1 MAVIIDVPD
10 CEERILC
17 MLTKERI
24 EEIIAELTLDEK
36 LSMIHGNGMFET
48 AGVERLNIPPLIFS
62 DGPMGVRLEFEKDS
76 WEKKGLSDDYVT
88 YLPCNSAL
96 AATFNRELAYETGSV
111 LGEEARGRGKD
122 VILGPGVNIKRSPL
136 CGRNFEYFSED
147 PYLTKELAVEY
158 VKGVQQW
165 DVSACV
171 KHFLANNQETAR
183 LEVDTIVDEEVLKE
197 IYMPAFHDVLTRGGC
212 YSLMGSYN
220 RINGK
225 FGSQHTH
232 YLNDVV
238 RDEWRYDGLIVS
250 DWGAVH
256 DTVEAAESGLDVEM
270 SVTPDYDDYFMAS
283 PLKKLVEEGRIS
295 EELINK
301 KTEHILI
308 LMNRLN
314 MLDGERKS
322 GAYNTEEHRE
332 KALRVAEESVVLLKN
347 DKNILPLDKKVKKLL
362 VIGENA
368 DKLHALGGGSA
379 ELKSL
384 YEISPLMGIKKLLGG
399 NTAVKYVKGYSS
411 DIYRGDIDEKWQER
425 SLDLSFIRV
434 NSSEEADE
442 KMKELRKQL
451 REEALAA
458 AKEYENIVFVG
469 GLDHVPGHDSE
480 GDDRQDIKLPY
491 EQDILI
497 KELLKIRP
505 DMVMV
510 LTGGCAVDMREWIDD
525 SHALLWGWYGG
536 MEGGTAVAEALF
548 GDINPSGRLPE
559 TFYHDLSECS
569 AHAIGEYGHRD
580 RVEYKDGIYVGYR
593 YTDKFGITPQFPF
606 GYGLSYTTF
615 ECSNAVTDEESSTV
629 TCEVSNT
636 GSMAGKV
643 SILVYMK
650 GGDEAPAGSEAQND
664 ISTAGEP
671 IKVLSGFEKIFLEPG
686 EKKTVTV
693 NITDGVIKGR
703 EYFAVV

>member
-1 MAVIIDVPD
+1 MISDAKI
-10 CEERILC
+10 
-17 MLTKERI
+17 K
-24 EEIIAELTLDEK
+24 EIINELTLDEK
-36 LSMIHGNGMFET
+36 ISMIHGAAFFET
-48 AGVERLNIPPLIFS
+48 AGVERLNIPPLVFS
-62 DGPMGVRLEFEKDS
+62 DGPMGVRLEFKKDS
-76 WEKKGLSDDYVT
+76 WEKKNLSDDYVT

-96 AATFNRELAYETGSV
+96 AATFNRELAFETGSV

-122 VILGPGVNIKRSPL
+122 VILGPGVNIKRSPR

-171 KHFLANNQETAR
+171 KHFLANNQETDR
-183 LEVDTIVDEEVLKE
+183 LQVDTIVDEEVLRE
-197 IYMPAFHDVLTRGGC
+197 IYMPAFYDVLKRGNC

-238 RDEWRYDGLIVS
+238 RDEWGYDGLIVS
-250 DWGAVH
+250 DWGAIH
-256 DTVEAAESGLDVEM
+256 DTTEAAESGLDVEM
-270 SVTPDYDDYFMAS
+270 SVTPDYDDYYMAE
-283 PLKKLVEEGRIS
+283 PLKKLVKEGKIS
-295 EELINK
+295 EELIDK
-301 KTEHILI
+301 KIEHCLI

-322 GAYNTEEHRE
+322 GAYNTPEHRE
-332 KALRVAEESVVLLKN
+332 KALKVAEESVVLLKN
-347 DKNILPLDKKVKKLL
+347 DKGLLPLNKKMKKLL

-368 DKLHALGGGSA
+368 NKLHALGGGSA
-379 ELKSL
+379 ELKVL

-399 NTAVKYVKGYSS
+399 NTKVEYAQGYSC
-411 DIYRGDIDEKWQER
+411 DIFRGDSEDKWQER
-425 SLDLSFIRV
+425 SLDLDVIRV
-434 NSSEEADE
+434 DSEEEADRR
-442 KMKELRKQL
+442 MAGLRKEL
-451 REEALAA
+451 REEALRL
-458 AKEYENIVFVG
+458 AKEYENVIFVG

-480 GDDRQDIKLPY
+480 GDDRKDMKLPY

-505 DMVMV
+505 DMIMV
-510 LTGGCAVDMREWIDD
+510 LTGGSAVDMREWIDD
-525 SHALLWGWYGG
+525 AHALVWGWYGG
-536 MEGGTAVAEALF
+536 IEGGTAIAETLF
-548 GDINPSGRLPE
+548 GDVNPSGRLPE

-569 AHAIGEYGHRD
+569 AHAIGEYGLTG

-593 YTDKFGITPQFPF
+593 YVDKFGVTPQFPF

-615 ECSNAVTDEESSTV
+615 ECSEGTVDEEASTV
-629 TCEVSNT
+629 TVEVKNT

-643 SILVYMK
+643 SVLVYMK
-650 GGDEAPAGSEAQND
+650 GKADEPV
-664 ISTAGEP
+664 
-671 IKVLSGFEKIFLEPG
+671 KVLAGFDKVFLEPG
-686 EKKTVTV
+686 EKKTVSIE
-693 NITDGVIKGR
+693 ITDGVIKGR
-703 EYFAVV
+703 EYIVTI

>member
-1 MAVIIDVPD
+1 
-10 CEERILC
+10 
-17 MLTKERI
+17 MLSKERI
-24 EEIIAELTLDEK
+24 GELIAELTLDEK

-96 AATFNRELAYETGSV
+96 AATFSRELAYETGSV
-111 LGEEARGRGKD
+111 LGEEARGRRKD

-171 KHFLANNQETAR
+171 KHFLVNNQETAR

-197 IYMPAFHDVLTRGGC
+197 IYMPAFYDVLTRGGC

-238 RDEWRYDGLIVS
+238 RDEWGYDGLIVS
-250 DWGAVH
+250 DWGAIH

-270 SVTPDYDDYFMAS
+270 SVTPDYDNYYLAS
-283 PLKKLVEEGRIS
+283 PLKKLVEEGKIS

-301 KTEHILI
+301 KIEHILT

-314 MLDGERKS
+314 MLDGERKP
-322 GAYNTEEHRE
+322 GAYNTEEHRA
-332 KALRVAEESVVLLKN
+332 KALKVAEESVVLLKN
-347 DKNILPLDKKVKKLL
+347 DNDILPLDKKMKKLL

-368 DKLHALGGGSA
+368 EKLHALGGGSA

-399 NTAVKYVKGYSS
+399 NTKVEYAKGYSC
-411 DIYRGDIDEKWQER
+411 DIYRGDEDEKWQER
-425 SLDLSFIRV
+425 SLDLNFVRV
-434 NSSEEADE
+434 KSSEEADE
-442 KMKELRKQL
+442 KMKELRKKL
-451 REEALAA
+451 REEALAM
-458 AKEYENIVFVG
+458 AKEYENIIFVG
-469 GLDHVPGHDSE
+469 GSDHVPGHDSE
-480 GDDRQDIKLPY
+480 GDDRLDIKLPY

-505 DMVMV
+505 DMVIV
-510 LTGGCAVDMREWIDD
+510 LTAGSVVDMRGWIDD
-525 SHALLWGWYGG
+525 AHAVLWGWYGG
-536 MEGGTAVAEALF
+536 MEGGTAIAEALF
-548 GDINPSGRLPE
+548 GDVNPSGRLPE

-569 AHAIGEYGHRD
+569 AHAVGEYGKKD
-580 RVEYKDGIYVGYR
+580 SVEYKDGIYVGYR
-593 YTDKFGITPQFPF
+593 YTDKNGVTPQFPF

-615 ECSNAVTDEESSTV
+615 ECCNSKLNEEASTV
-629 TCEVSNT
+629 TCEVANT
-636 GSMAGKV
+636 GSRAGKV
-643 SILVYMK
+643 SVLVYKK
-650 GGDEAPAGSEAQND
+650 GKEDEPV
-664 ISTAGEP
+664 
-671 IKVLSGFEKIFLEPG
+671 KVLAGFEKICLEPG

-693 NITDGVIKGR
+693 NVTDGVIKGR

>member
-1 MAVIIDVPD
+1 MLTN
-10 CEERILC
+10 ERIS
-17 MLTKERI
+17 
-24 EEIIAELTLDEK
+24 EIISELTLDEK
-36 LSMIHGNGMFET
+36 ISMIHGAAFFET
-48 AGVERLNIPPLIFS
+48 AGVERLNIPPLVFS

-76 WEKKGLSDDYVT
+76 WDKKDLSDDYVT

-96 AATFNRELAYETGSV
+96 AASFNRELAYEAGSV

-158 VKGVQQW
+158 VRGVQQW

-171 KHFLANNQETAR
+171 KHFLANNQETYR
-183 LEVDTIVDEEVLKE
+183 LQVDTIVDEEVLRE
-197 IYMPAFHDVLTRGGC
+197 IYMPAFYDVLTRGGC

-238 RDEWRYDGLIVS
+238 RDEWGYDGLIVS

-256 DTVEAAESGLDVEM
+256 DTEEAAKSGLDVEM
-270 SVTPDYDDYFMAS
+270 SVTTDFGFYHMAT
-283 PLKKLVEEGRIS
+283 PLKELIEKGKIS
-295 EELINK
+295 EELIDK
-301 KTEHILI
+301 KIEHILT

-314 MLDGERKS
+314 MLDGERKP

-332 KALRVAEESVVLLKN
+332 KALKTAEESLVLLKN
-347 DKNILPLDKKVKKLL
+347 DKGILPLDKKVKKLL

-368 DKLHALGGGSA
+368 NKLHALGGGSA
-379 ELKSL
+379 ELKAL

-399 NTAVKYVKGYSS
+399 NTKVEYAQGYSC
-411 DIYRGDIDEKWQER
+411 DIFRGDEDDKWQER
-425 SLDLSFIRV
+425 SLDLSIVRV
-434 NSSEEADE
+434 GSSEEAE
-442 KMKELRKQL
+442 KRMKELRLQL
-451 REEALAA
+451 REEVLKI
-458 AKEYENIVFVG
+458 AKEYEDIIFVG
-469 GLDHVPGHDSE
+469 GYDHVPGHDSE
-480 GDDRQDIKLPY
+480 GDDKMDIKLPY

-505 DMVMV
+505 DMVIV
-510 LTGGCAVDMREWIDD
+510 LTGGSCVDMREWIDD
-525 SHALLWGWYGG
+525 AHALLWGWYGG
-536 MEGGTAVAEALF
+536 MEGGTAIAKALF
-548 GDINPSGRLPE
+548 GDVNPSGRLPE
-559 TFYHDLSECS
+559 TFYHDVSECS
-569 AHAIGEYGHRD
+569 AHAMGEFGLRD

-593 YTDKFGITPQFPF
+593 YTDTFGVTPQFPF

-615 ECSNAVTDEESSTV
+615 ECSGGTVDKEQSTL
-629 TCEVSNT
+629 TCEVCNT
-636 GSMAGKV
+636 GSRAGKV
-643 SILVYMK
+643 SVLVYMK
-650 GGDEAPAGSEAQND
+650 GKKDEP
-664 ISTAGEP
+664 P
-671 IKVLSGFEKIFLEPG
+671 KVLTGFDKIYLEPG

-693 NITDGVIKGR
+693 DITDGVIEGR

>member
-1 MAVIIDVPD
+1 MISDAKI
-10 CEERILC
+10 
-17 MLTKERI
+17 K
-24 EEIIAELTLDEK
+24 EIINELTLDEK
-36 LSMIHGNGMFET
+36 ISMIHGAAFFET
-48 AGVERLNIPPLIFS
+48 AGVERLNIPPLVFS
-62 DGPMGVRLEFEKDS
+62 DGPMGVRLEFKKDS
-76 WEKKGLSDDYVT
+76 WEKKNLSDDYVT

-96 AATFNRELAYETGSV
+96 AATFNRELAFETGSV

-122 VILGPGVNIKRSPL
+122 VILGPGVNIKRSPR

-171 KHFLANNQETAR
+171 KHFLANNQETDR
-183 LEVDTIVDEEVLKE
+183 LQVDTIVDEEVLRE
-197 IYMPAFHDVLTRGGC
+197 IYMPAFYDVLKRGNC

-238 RDEWRYDGLIVS
+238 RDEWGYDGLIVS
-250 DWGAVH
+250 DWGAIH
-256 DTVEAAESGLDVEM
+256 DTTEAAESGLDVEM
-270 SVTPDYDDYFMAS
+270 SVTPDYDDYYMAE
-283 PLKKLVEEGRIS
+283 PLKKLVKEGKIS
-295 EELINK
+295 EELIDK
-301 KTEHILI
+301 KIEHCLI

-322 GAYNTEEHRE
+322 GAYNTPEHRE
-332 KALRVAEESVVLLKN
+332 KALKVAEESVVLLKN
-347 DKNILPLDKKVKKLL
+347 DKGLLPLNKKMKKLL

-368 DKLHALGGGSA
+368 NKLHALGGGSA
-379 ELKSL
+379 ELKVL

-399 NTAVKYVKGYSS
+399 NTKVEYAQGYSC
-411 DIYRGDIDEKWQER
+411 DIFRGDSEDKWQER
-425 SLDLSFIRV
+425 SLDLDVIRV
-434 NSSEEADE
+434 DSEEEADRR
-442 KMKELRKQL
+442 MAGLRKELRA
-451 REEALAA
+451 EALRL
-458 AKEYENIVFVG
+458 AKEYENVIFVG

-480 GDDRQDIKLPY
+480 GDDRKDMKLPY

-505 DMVMV
+505 DMIMV
-510 LTGGCAVDMREWIDD
+510 LTGGSAVDMREWIDD
-525 SHALLWGWYGG
+525 AHALVWGWYGG
-536 MEGGTAVAEALF
+536 IEGGTAIAETLF
-548 GDINPSGRLPE
+548 GDVNPSGRLPE

-569 AHAIGEYGHRD
+569 AHAIGEYGLTG

-593 YTDKFGITPQFPF
+593 YVDKFGVTPQFPF

-615 ECSNAVTDEESSTV
+615 ECSEGTVDEEASTV
-629 TCEVSNT
+629 TVEVKNT

-643 SILVYMK
+643 SVLVYMK
-650 GGDEAPAGSEAQND
+650 GKADEPV
-664 ISTAGEP
+664 
-671 IKVLSGFEKIFLEPG
+671 KVLAGFDKVFLEPG
-686 EKKTVTV
+686 EKKTVSIE
-693 NITDGVIKGR
+693 ITDGVIKGR
-703 EYFAVV
+703 EYIVTI